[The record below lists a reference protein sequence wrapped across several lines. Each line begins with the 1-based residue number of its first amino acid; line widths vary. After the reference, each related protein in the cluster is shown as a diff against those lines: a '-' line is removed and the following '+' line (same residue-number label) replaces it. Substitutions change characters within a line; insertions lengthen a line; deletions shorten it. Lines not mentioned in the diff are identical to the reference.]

1 MFSTDLSHY
10 RVNFEKRGRR
20 QDIKVY
26 LQIFGL
32 LLQLVVVVATVVVVV
47 EAGA

>member
-1 MFSTDLSHY
+1 MLSPDLSHY
-10 RVNFEKRGRR
+10 RVNYEKRRRR

-32 LLQLVVVVATVVVVV
+32 LLQLVVVVVVV